1 MGNIGFDPDRIKQEP
16 EGQEVYGMLKQAYQK
31 EMSRTWKERHAKG
44 VPVKILSQEDH
55 DSWYQ
60 LDTDK
65 WYEGDHIVQL
75 DNPVVRIYN
84 FPMSAGLWDRVASF
98 RNFRYKPEWLEK
110 KKREPYL
117 CKQERC
123 FGKWDCDKVGC
134 WRNRKPDLGYSD
146 FDSPPIGGFKD

>member
-1 MGNIGFDPDRIKQEP
+1 MGSLKEILSNYAMFDINPFVGIDDP
-16 EGQEVYGMLKQAYQK
+16 
-31 EMSRTWKERHAKG
+31 TWKERHAKG

-65 WYEGDHIVQL
+65 WYEGDHIVQF

-110 KKREPYL
+110 KKAPLNQFEDPDYYQALEFVRKN
-117 CKQERC
+117 KQ
-123 FGKWDCDKVGC
+123 K
-134 WRNRKPDLGYSD
+134 S
-146 FDSPPIGGFKD
+146 I